1 MLKSLPQLTSTKEPK
16 MRSLSLRKS
25 TLCPNLDRHRVV
37 SNSKPR
43 LSRGAGSIIILIY
56 RLNNNPPSKPTVG
69 RCGGS
74 ADNLKNFP
82 TSQSPCRNSQNNKPQ
97 LEATSN
103 RAPCQLCH
111 MMLFV
116 VLNSK
121 WQLTSCQIK
130 ILPEGM
136 AP

>member
-1 MLKSLPQLTSTKEPK
+1 MFKSLHQLTSTKEPK
-16 MRSLSLRKS
+16 MRFLSLRKL
-25 TLCPNLDRHRVV
+25 TLCPNLGRHRPR
-37 SNSKPR
+37 NSKPR

-74 ADNLKNFP
+74 ADNSKNFP
-82 TSQSPCRNSQNNKPQ
+82 TSQSPCRNSQNCKPQ
-97 LEATSN
+97 AEATSN
-103 RAPCQLCH
+103 RAPCQLCP

-116 VLNSK
+116 APNSK
-121 WQLTSCQIK
+121 WLLTSCQIK
-130 ILPEGM
+130 IRREGM